1 MTNEIA
7 LLPPRETAIEVFSS
21 DNGLDPFLAKIREE
35 IDTFIPCVST
45 RKGRD
50 AIASMAYK
58 VSQSKAALDKL
69 GKELVDELKEKPKL
83 IDAERKRMR
92 DLLDLWRDE
101 VRLPLTK
108 FEQAEEARIENHK
121 NAIKSIVDIGNG
133 FIGGMPQPFGLL
145 FAELDMIKVDE
156 SFQEFESEAHR
167 EKESAK
173 AKLDQ
178 AFTEH
183 QKREAEKS
191 ELEKFRAEAAQREQ
205 KEREE
210 RIAREAAESAR
221 LAAEKAAA
229 DERQKIAIEQARK
242 ELEAQ
247 AAIDRANREKLE
259 AENARLRQ
267 EQEAKA
273 AAERAEQEKQ
283 RAIEAERQ
291 RIEGER
297 LAEIAAAELR
307 EKNKAHAKKI
317 NNEALADLIK
327 SSGITDEQA
336 KKIVTAIAKGEVRNV
351 QINY

>member
-21 DNGLDPFLAKIREE
+21 DKGLDPFLAKIREE

-108 FEQAEEARIENHK
+108 FEEAEEARIARHK
-121 NAIKSIVDIGNG
+121 LQIELIDQSAQMLSELSSGSIAEKIAALNALVI
-133 FIGGMPQPFGLL
+133 
-145 FAELDMIKVDE
+145 DE
-156 SFQEFESEAHR
+156 KLQEFESDAHR
-167 EKESAK
+167 AKTNAMAVLNAAYSAKVIQEKE
-173 AKLDQ
+173 Q
-178 AFTEH
+178 E
-183 QKREAEKS
+183 
-191 ELEKFRAEAAQREQ
+191 ELARLRAEAAAREQ
-205 KEREE
+205 KEHEE

-229 DERQKIAIEQARK
+229 DERQKIAIEQAKK

-247 AAIDRANREKLE
+247 AAIEKANREKLE

-291 RIEGER
+291 RIENER
-297 LAEIAAAELR
+297 LAEIAAAEQR
-307 EKNKAHAKKI
+307 EKNKNHAKKI

-327 SSGITDEQA
+327 ASGITDEQA

>member
-21 DNGLDPFLAKIREE
+21 NNGLDPFLAKIREE

-92 DLLDLWRDE
+92 DLLDSWRDE

-108 FEQAEEARIENHK
+108 FEAEEAARVEAHEANIKWFTIRTENSDLDSSE
-121 NAIKSIVDIGNG
+121 IKASI
-133 FIGGMPQPFGLL
+133 
-145 FAELDMIKVDE
+145 AEVELKVIDE
-156 SFQEFESEAHR
+156 SYQEFESAAHR
-167 EKESAK
+167 EKELALSSLKSALVI
-173 AKLDQ
+173 A
-178 AFTEH
+178 E
-183 QKREAEKS
+183 KREAEKA
-191 ELEKFRAEAAQREQ
+191 ELEKLRKEAAEREQ
-205 KEREE
+205 KDREE
-210 RIAREAAESAR
+210 KIAREAAESAR
-221 LAAEKAAA
+221 LAAEKAATE
-229 DERQKIAIEQARK
+229 ERQRLANEQARK
-242 ELEAQ
+242 DMEAQ
-247 AAIDRANREKLE
+247 AAIEKANREKLE

-273 AAERAEQEKQ
+273 AAERAEQEKL
-283 RAIEAERQ
+283 RAIETERQ
-291 RIEGER
+291 RIENER
-297 LAEIAAAELR
+297 LAEIAAAEQR

-327 SSGITDEQA
+327 SSSISEDQA